1 MAAATARREFTP
13 DDLVAAAAV
22 ACDALAPA
30 VDADWSVPARDL
42 EWSCHRTL
50 QHMAEA
56 PLYHATH
63 LVTRATERRP
73 SFRAGEV
80 PPPVADLL
88 RVIPANAMILAAI
101 ARATP
106 AEARGWHPSGM
117 ADASGFAAISSVEML
132 IHTAD
137 IAAALGLP
145 YQPPADLAGRVLRR
159 LCPWAPAGHDDWA
172 TLQWAAGRIAL
183 PDRERLGP
191 DWSWQSAP
199 LSEWDGTVKKRR
211 A

>member
-1 MAAATARREFTP
+1 MAAAPPGREFTP
-13 DDLVAAAAV
+13 DDLVTAAAI
-22 ACDALAPA
+22 ACDALAPGL
-30 VDADWSVPARDL
+30 DADWRVPARDL
-42 EWSCHRTL
+42 DWSCHRTL

-56 PLYHATH
+56 PLFHATH

-73 SFRAGEV
+73 SFRAGDV

-117 ADASGFAAISSVEML
+117 ADANGFAAISSVEML

-137 IAAALGLP
+137 IAAALSLP

-159 LCPWAPAGHDDWA
+159 LCPWAPAGSDDWA

-183 PDRERLGP
+183 PDRARLGP
-191 DWSWQSAP
+191 DWSWQSGP
-199 LSEWDGTVKKRR
+199 LGEWDGTVKKRR
-211 A
+211 T